1 MALVKYKFRP
11 GINKELTSYANEG
24 GWLDSDKIRFRFG
37 NPEKIGGWSKNSP
50 TSFLGTCR
58 EIHTFKTSELTH
70 FNSLGTHLKWY
81 IQEGNN
87 FYDITPIDNTTA
99 AGDVTFTATEGS
111 STLTVNDTSHN
122 RNPGDFVTFSGATTM
137 GGNVTAAVLNQ
148 EYEIVSTT
156 TNTYTITMSVS
167 ATATD
172 ASNSPGGGSSA
183 VAAYQY
189 GVGLDVFVAGTGWG
203 AGFWGESTWGS
214 TSPVAVFSQLRL
226 WSIDNFGQDLVA
238 VPRGGP
244 LFIWQ
249 KANGLST
256 RAVLGSSL
264 AGASNCPISALQIMT
279 SDVDR
284 HLIALGC
291 NPIGSSVVD
300 PLFVRWSDS
309 ENMIDWTPSATNS
322 AGGVKLSSGSQIIGA
337 VQTRQETLIFT
348 DSSIFSMRFVG
359 SPFYF
364 SFNEIARGIGMIA
377 PKAGAAIGGS
387 VYFMDD
393 GAFYRATGSIEQ
405 IPCTVL
411 DHVFSDMNKS
421 QRFKIF
427 AANNSEHNE
436 VIWFYP
442 SANSTEIDRYVTYN
456 YLEKV
461 WTVGTT
467 SDGYTRTA
475 WNLAPT
481 LDYPLATGKLD
492 DTQNNYLYNHEFGN
506 TADGNNFSA
515 YIESADI
522 DLDPAGEQFMFVS
535 KVIPDIQFINSTSNS
550 DTVNLIIKG
559 RKYPAETQS
568 VLSTLALTPI
578 TTFKNTRGRTRQIAV
593 RLETNSGD
601 FSWRLGDTRIDVRTD
616 GRK

>member
-1 MALVKYKFRP
+1 MALVKYQFRP

-37 NPEKIGGWSKNSP
+37 KPEKIGGWSKNS
-50 TSFLGTCR
+50 TNSFLGTCR
-58 EIHTFKTSELTH
+58 ALHTYKTSTLASY
-70 FNSLGTHLKWY
+70 NALGTHLKWY
-81 IQEGNN
+81 VQEGNS
-87 FYDITPIDNTTA
+87 FYDITPVDNTTA
-99 AGDVTFTATEGS
+99 AGDVTFTATSGS
-111 STLTVNDTSHN
+111 TTLTVNDTSHN
-122 RNPGDFVTFSGATTM
+122 ANPGDFVIFSGATTV
-137 GGNVTAAVLNQ
+137 GGNVTASVLNQ
-148 EYEIVSTT
+148 EYQIQSTT
-156 TNTYTITMSVS
+156 TNTYTITL
-167 ATATD
+167 AQ
-172 ASNSPGGGSSA
+172 ASNHSGSGGGSNT
-183 VAAYQY
+183 VGTYLY
-189 GVGLDVFVAGTGWG
+189 GSGLDVFVSGSGWG
-203 AGFWGESTWGS
+203 AGTWGSGTWGS

-226 WSIDNFGQDLVA
+226 WSIDNFGEDLVA

-244 LFIWQ
+244 LFVWQ
-249 KANGLST
+249 VANGVAT
-256 RAVLGSSL
+256 RAILASSV
-264 AGASNCPISALQIMT
+264 AGASNCPISAFQIMT

-309 ENMIDWTPSATNS
+309 ENMFDWTPSATNS

-337 VQTRQETLIFT
+337 IQTRQETLVFT
-348 DSSIFSMRFVG
+348 DASVFSMRFVG

-364 SFNEIARGIGMIA
+364 SFNEIARGIGMIS
-377 PKAGAAIGGS
+377 PKAGVAIGGS

-393 GAFYRATGSIEQ
+393 GAFYVATGSIEQ

-411 DHVFSDMNKS
+411 NHIFSDINKS
-421 QRFKIF
+421 QSFKIF

-442 SANSTEIDRYVTYN
+442 SASSNEIDKYVTYN

-467 SDGYTRTA
+467 NDGYTRTA
-475 WNLAPT
+475 WNRAPA

-492 DTQNNYLYNHEFGN
+492 NTNNNYIYNHEFGN
-506 TADGNNFSA
+506 SADGSNFNA

-522 DLDPAGEQFMFVS
+522 DLDPAGEEFMYIS
-535 KVIPDIQFINSTSNS
+535 KVIPDIQFLDSTNNS
-550 DTVNLIIKG
+550 DTISLTLKG
-559 RKYPAETQS
+559 RKYPSETQS
-568 VLSTLALTPI
+568 VLSTLSITPS
-578 TTFKNTRGRTRQIAV
+578 TNFVNTRGRTRQIAV
-593 RLETNSGD
+593 RLENSSGN
-601 FSWRLGDTRIDVRTD
+601 FSWRLGDTRIDVRSD

>member
-37 NPEKIGGWSKNSP
+37 NAEKIGGWSKNS
-50 TSFLGTCR
+50 TSSFLGTCR
-58 EIHTFKTSELTH
+58 EIHTFKTSGLTH
-70 FNSLGTHLKWY
+70 YNSLGTHLKWY
-81 IQEGNN
+81 IQEGNT

-99 AGDVTFTATEGS
+99 AGDVTFTATSGS
-111 STLTVNDTSHN
+111 TSLQVNDTAHN
-122 RNPGDFVTFSGATTM
+122 ANPGDFVIFSGAATV
-137 GGNVTAAVLNQ
+137 GGNVTASVLNQ
-148 EYEIVSTT
+148 EYEIQTT
-156 TNTYTITMSVS
+156 TANTYTVTLAV
-167 ATATD
+167 
-172 ASNSPGGGSSA
+172 ASDYSGSGGGSNT
-183 VAAYQY
+183 VGTYLY
-189 GVGLDVFVAGTGWG
+189 GSGLDVFVAGTGWG
-203 AGFWGESTWGS
+203 SGTWGSSTWGS
-214 TSPVAVFSQLRL
+214 TSPVSVFSQLRL
-226 WSIDNFGQDLVA
+226 WSIDNYGEDLVA

-244 LFIWQ
+244 LFVWQ
-249 KANGLST
+249 KANGVST
-256 RAVLGSSL
+256 RAILASSV

-284 HLIALGC
+284 HLIAIGC

-309 ENMIDWTPSATNS
+309 ENMFDWTPSATNS

-359 SPFYF
+359 SPLYF
-364 SFNEIARGIGMIA
+364 SFNEIARGIGMIS
-377 PKAGAAIGGS
+377 PKAGAAIAGS
-387 VYFMDD
+387 VYFMDN
-393 GAFYRATGSIEQ
+393 GAFYRATGNIEQ

-411 DHVFSDMNKS
+411 DYVFSDINNS
-421 QRFKIF
+421 QRNKIF
-427 AANNSEHNE
+427 AANNSKHNE

-442 SANSTEIDRYVTYN
+442 SKNSTEINRYVTYN

-467 SDGYTRTA
+467 NDGYTRTA
-475 WNLAPT
+475 WNAAPT

-492 DTQNNYLYNHEFGN
+492 ATQNNYLYNHEFGN
-506 TADGNNFSA
+506 TADGSNFSA
-515 YIESADI
+515 YIESGDI
-522 DLDPAGEQFMFVS
+522 DLDPAGEEFMFIS
-535 KVIPDIQFINSTSNS
+535 KVIPDIEFIDSTSNT
-550 DTVNLIIKG
+550 DTINLTIKG

-568 VLSTLALTPI
+568 VLSTLSLTPD
-578 TTFKNTRGRTRQIAV
+578 TSYKNTRGRTRQIAV
-593 RLETNSGD
+593 RLETNTGD
-601 FSWRLGDTRIDVRTD
+601 FSWRLGDTRIDVRND

>member
-11 GINKELTSYANEG
+11 GINKETTSYTNEG
-24 GWLDSDKIRFRFG
+24 GWLDSDKIRIRFG
-37 NPEKIGGWSKNSP
+37 NAEKIGGWVKNS
-50 TSFLGTCR
+50 TNSFKGTCR
-58 EIHTFKTSELTH
+58 EIHTYKTSTLQSYI
-70 FNSLGTHLKWY
+70 SLGTHLKWY

-99 AGDVTFTATEGS
+99 AGDVTFTATSGS
-111 STLTVNDTSHN
+111 TSLQVNDTSHN
-122 RNPGDFVTFSGATTM
+122 ANPGDFVTFSGAATV
-137 GGNVTAAVLNQ
+137 GGNVTASVLNQ
-148 EYEIVSTT
+148 EYEIQTTT
-156 TNTYTITMSVS
+156 TNTYTITLAV
-167 ATATD
+167 
-172 ASNSPGGGSSA
+172 ASNHSGSGGGSNT
-183 VAAYQY
+183 VGAYQY
-189 GVGLDVFVAGTGWG
+189 GSGLDVFVSGTGWG
-203 AGFWGESTWGS
+203 SGAWGASTWGS

-226 WSIDNFGQDLVA
+226 WSIDNFGEDLVA

-244 LFIWQ
+244 LFVWQ
-249 KANGLST
+249 VANGVAT
-256 RAVLGSSL
+256 RAILASSV
-264 AGASNCPISALQIMT
+264 AGASNCPISAFQIMT

-309 ENMIDWTPSATNS
+309 ENMFDWTPSATNS

-337 VQTRQETLIFT
+337 IQTRQETLVFT
-348 DSSIFSMRFVG
+348 DASVFSMRFVG

-364 SFNEIARGIGMIA
+364 SFNEIARGIGMIS
-377 PKAGAAIGGS
+377 PKAGVAIGGS

-393 GAFYRATGSIEQ
+393 GAFYVATGSIEQ

-411 DHVFSDMNKS
+411 NHIFSDINKS
-421 QRFKIF
+421 QSFKIF

-442 SANSTEIDRYVTYN
+442 SASSNEIDKYVTYN

-467 SDGYTRTA
+467 NDGYTRTA
-475 WNLAPT
+475 WNRAPA

-492 DTQNNYLYNHEFGN
+492 NTNNNYIYNHEFGN
-506 TADGNNFSA
+506 SADGSNFNA

-522 DLDPAGEQFMFVS
+522 DLDPAGEEFMYIS
-535 KVIPDIQFINSTSNS
+535 KVIPDIQFLDSTNNS
-550 DTVNLIIKG
+550 DTISLTLKG
-559 RKYPAETQS
+559 RKYPSETQS
-568 VLSTLALTPI
+568 VLSTLSITPS
-578 TTFKNTRGRTRQIAV
+578 TNFVNTRGRTRQIAV
-593 RLETNSGD
+593 RLENSSGN
-601 FSWRLGDTRIDVRTD
+601 FSWRLGDTRIDVRSD